1 VTCPEERVIA
11 FLSGELPPD
20 EERRF
25 DEHLLSC
32 EQCWQ
37 AVKADQAA
45 RLALE
50 KLRQPAPAGLQER
63 VALAIALASQDEAKI
78 AAGQRRPLAPRWRR
92 WATAPP
98 RNPRL
103 VAAACLVVVMAAGAT
118 AWVVATRPAP
128 SDPAQVAAVVAMMTP
143 GSPPTTALRA
153 GEHFV
158 IAGQPLTVRAYQLE
172 GTEQLVATSARP
184 FPMPSTSHL
193 LPGSSSQAW
202 MATKGRL
209 SMYGVNRRGGGQSM
223 FVVADMPMAEMPQ
236 LAARLDLI

>member
-1 VTCPEERVIA
+1 VIA

-98 RNPRL
+98 PT
-103 VAAACLVVVMAAGAT
+103 GA
-118 AWVVATRPAP
+118 WWQRPAWSSSWLP
-128 SDPAQVAAVVAMMTP
+128 VPPLGS
-143 GSPPTTALRA
+143 SPP
-153 GEHFV
+153 
-158 IAGQPLTVRAYQLE
+158 
-172 GTEQLVATSARP
+172 ARRHP
-184 FPMPSTSHL
+184 I
-193 LPGSSSQAW
+193 LPRWPRSS
-202 MATKGRL
+202 
-209 SMYGVNRRGGGQSM
+209 
-223 FVVADMPMAEMPQ
+223 P
-236 LAARLDLI
+236 

>member
-1 VTCPEERVIA
+1 VIA
-11 FLSGELPPD
+11 FLNGDLSPD
-20 EERRF
+20 EERLF
-25 DEHLLSC
+25 DQHLLTC
-32 EQCWQ
+32 EQCWR

-63 VALAIALASQDEAKI
+63 VSLAIALASQDEAKSV
-78 AAGQRRPLAPRWRR
+78 ADHRRPLIARWRR
-92 WATAPP
+92 WATAPALH
-98 RNPRL
+98 PRL
-103 VAAACLVVVMAAGAT
+103 VAAACLVAVMAVGAT
-118 AWVVATRPAP
+118 AWVVAARPAP

-153 GEHFV
+153 GEQFV

-172 GTEQLVATSARP
+172 GTEELVATSARP

-193 LPGSSSQAW
+193 LAGSSSQAW

-209 SMYGVNRRGGGQSM
+209 SMYGVNRRGGSQSM
-223 FVVADMPMAEMPQ
+223 FVVADMPMAQMPQ